1 MHPGL
6 NSDFIPNSLC
16 DLREVKSPL
25 WVLVSKLESRD
36 NISSSMLLKVGNG
49 CVTTLNLHDSQNLLT
64 NTVLCWIRNV
74 RVRTSSGWLKC
85 MDSETKSI
93 LVQVSPLLSPHLFV
107 IPTRP
112 PLHPLW
118 IHRFLPSIFSKYSPR
133 LCLLICHICTNNSQI
148 SILSQIFPLSNKLLY
163 PTLGLSTIS
172 YPQYSQDRFRIVPLV
187 AHCLCCPSWPCQ
199 SPFSQWMAL
208 LRRQNSG
215 VLSGLSC
222 YRYTYWC
229 WLWTSLA
236 SIHIFDG
243 VFVLYMCVLSLSTK
257 IESSWRAVTLLRSC
271 QALTPAHCQ
280 IPSRHSS
287 KCLLIT

>member
-1 MHPGL
+1 MS
-6 NSDFIPNSLC
+6 NPNGYSA
-16 DLREVKSPL
+16 V
-25 WVLVSKLESRD
+25 WVLGGAVPLPRMPVLFFSMSGYHPHPVLRNQQKPWLNHLKLK
-36 NISSSMLLKVGNG
+36 L
-49 CVTTLNLHDSQNLLT
+49 VTPSTPSFTWHLGSIQ
-64 NTVLCWIRNV
+64 LCW
-74 RVRTSSGWLKC
+74 
-85 MDSETKSI
+85 
-93 LVQVSPLLSPHLFV
+93 PLLSPHLFV

-112 PLHPLW
+112 PLPPLW
-118 IHRFLPSIFSKYSPR
+118 IHRFLPRIFSKYSPR